1 MAAALAIRVQE
12 STAAE
17 ASEEGQVSSAA
28 SEVISWMFER
38 GVEEYDA
45 GNYKDAVIMFDGIL
59 AIDKYNGDAIAYK
72 KRAAN
77 RITKNEAKQIELTRA
92 NAIAEVSSAW
102 NQEPRV
108 FGAVSI
114 PGESDKVD
122 PYQLAVE
129 QMEARMRAITIP
141 SLDFSNSNVEDV
153 LLFLSAASRRLKGQG
168 EDVDIALLGME
179 YATGESTV
187 SISFA
192 EMNLYEALSLV
203 VEMTSLKLEV
213 RPSVVAVMP
222 ANYIPASQIITR
234 SYDVSADVGM
244 DFESMADAGGGAD
257 DLFGDSFA
265 AEAVTGP
272 IDVAGFFA
280 VVDFPTGASAVYQPR
295 FNKLFV
301 KNTEANLEA
310 VEDILAGLEE
320 EAAKLRSQQVEIEAK
335 FVEFNEGALEE
346 LGFDWT
352 VYGSGS
358 IAGMEMKD
366 GDYFQEVTGYT
377 QRTAV
382 APTLSGANATYIYT
396 TPVTGQKLITEPN
409 DRQGQNFF
417 GAAQR
422 SNTSV
427 FDPVATGILSTMGGN
442 PAAMA
447 FADGNVDLRITAM
460 EQQGT
465 ADVLSSPK
473 VTTKSGNEA
482 LIRIA
487 ETHRY
492 PQDYEVVTGQ
502 RTAPV
507 VQPQDW
513 EDFDM
518 GVSLKVTPVVDT
530 ESGTIDLEL
539 YPQIM
544 QFKGY
549 DPYIVGY
556 NAYDAGGNNSS
567 APGGDGSTLF
577 AQMPYFNLRSAQT
590 QVTIA
595 DGSTVVMGGLV
606 DERTETFRDQVP
618 IIGDIPYLGR
628 LFRTEGSRNV
638 KKNLTIFV
646 KTTQIDARGM
656 TRLEREL
663 ARQ

>member
-1 MAAALAIRVQE
+1 MIKTKCSVLLAAVLAAALLNPVPGN
-12 STAAE
+12 AAADANE
-17 ASEEGQVSSAA
+17 DGQVSSAA
-28 SEVISWMFER
+28 SEVVSWMFER
-38 GVEEYDA
+38 GVEEYKA
-45 GNYKDAVIMFDGIL
+45 GNYKEAVVMFDGIL

-72 KRAAN
+72 KRAAGRIAKKEAVKVRATREQSMADVKSEWN
-77 RITKNEAKQIELTRA
+77 R
-92 NAIAEVSSAW
+92 
-102 NQEPRV
+102 EPRV
-108 FGAVSI
+108 FGAI
-114 PGESDKVD
+114 ALPGDSEKVD

-129 QMEARMRAITIP
+129 AMEAKMRVINIP

-168 EDVDIALLGME
+168 EDIDIALLGME
-179 YATGESTV
+179 HATGESTV

-192 EMNLYEALSLV
+192 EMNLYDALKLV

-213 RPSVVAVMP
+213 RPGVVAIMP
-222 ANYIPASQIITR
+222 ANYIPASQIITK

-244 DFESMADAGGGAD
+244 DFESIADSGGGAD

-272 IDVAGFFA
+272 INVAGFFA
-280 VVDFPTGASAVYQPR
+280 VVDFPMGSSAVYQPR

-301 KNTEANLEA
+301 KNTQANLDA
-310 VEDILAGLEE
+310 VEEVLVDLEE

-352 VYGSGS
+352 VYGSGA

-366 GDYFQEVTGYT
+366 GTYFQGSSGYEG
-377 QRTAV
+377 RVSV
-382 APTLSGANATYIYT
+382 ADDAGGLGDFIYT
-396 TPVTGQKLITEPN
+396 SPVTGQQLITEPE

-422 SNTSV
+422 SSPGV
-427 FDPVATGILSTMGGN
+427 FDPVATGILATMGGN
-442 PAAMA
+442 PAA
-447 FADGNVDLRITAM
+447 
-460 EQQGT
+460 
-465 ADVLSSPK
+465 K

-577 AQMPYFNLRSAQT
+577 AQMPYFERRSAQT

-618 IIGDIPYLGR
+618 IIGDIPFLGR

-656 TRLEREL
+656 TRMEREL